1 MSGRRKRKR
10 ESSEER
16 LQRKLA
22 CEQKL
27 GKVRSRRRPP
37 LPAPTLQS
45 VHTDDDAAG
54 ISPSPHQNEENN
66 FITKPNDENTENA
79 LDEDIINKLGDAPDE
94 LLYGLP
100 IHKELAL
107 RWMNAINNGLPKE
120 NKKEIMKKYL
130 PPEICKTIDAPS

>member
-66 FITKPNDENTENA
+66 FITKPNDENTDSSLTGWGCSGGKERAAGLWNEHDKLQHINYLELNA
-79 LDEDIINKLGDAPDE
+79 AF
-94 LLYGLP
+94 
-100 IHKELAL
+100 LAL
-107 RWMNAINNGLPKE
+107 
-120 NKKEIMKKYL
+120 
-130 PPEICKTIDAPS
+130 KTFTSNILKL